1 MATRGSAAVLGRED
15 IGQLAVGKA
24 GDLFL
29 IDANDLDLV
38 GTQLDPANLF
48 GTVGYSKP
56 PKLVMA
62 AGAVVAENGR
72 LTGIDEPV
80 ITERAN
86 RHMLSM
92 LDKAG
97 AR

>member
-1 MATRGSAAVLGRED
+1 
-15 IGQLAVGKA
+15 
-24 GDLFL
+24 
-29 IDANDLDLV
+29 
-38 GTQLDPANLF
+38 
-48 GTVGYSKP
+48 
-56 PKLVMA
+56 MA